1 MGRMKFLA
9 DEHVDSA
16 YLSALRSNGYTVRAV
31 GDAYE
36 AGDSDDRLIAAG
48 RAENLVILTNDVDF
62 VRLARNHD
70 HSGIV
75 KYDRF
80 DHTPRDFVRAIDRID
95 RHIPISEFDDHVEWL
110 ENWL

>member
-1 MGRMKFLA
+1 M
-9 DEHVDSA
+9 
-16 YLSALRSNGYTVRAV
+16 
-31 GDAYE
+31 
-36 AGDSDDRLIAAG
+36 
-48 RAENLVILTNDVDF
+48 
-62 VRLARNHD
+62 RLARNHD